1 MDLCHLR
8 IDPGRRDISTRGP
21 RIHCDLGDR
30 YHQEAVQKAV
40 TRLGLVQDAWAL
52 VLLNTPTI
60 MTQ

>member
-8 IDPGRRDISTRGP
+8 IDLGRRDISTRGS

-40 TRLGLVQDAWAL
+40 TRLGLVQEEHGL
-52 VLLNTPTI
+52 
-60 MTQ
+60 